1 MVIGR
6 FQIPLYGKFI
16 VLSILLSILFNYLY
30 LRREGINKRLIVLS
44 ILMVLCFCIIGA
56 KILTLLVTDNNKL
69 NLFNAGL
76 SSYGGAIGIIVGS
89 VIFAK
94 LSNESRI
101 IKSNILS
108 LPFMYSMAKLGCF
121 FGGCCYGIP
130 YNGIFSVTYTDGL
143 NIPLFPVQLL
153 ESLIFLF
160 IFIFCLLNQKNRNVL
175 ELLVIICAIT
185 KFSLDYFRYSHL
197 DKILSINQIVSL
209 FIIFLCIII
218 LIFKY
223 YKIKKKR

>member
-94 LSNESRI
+94 LSNESRV

-108 LPFMYSMAKLGCF
+108 LPLMYSIAKLGCF
-121 FGGCCYGIP
+121 FCGCCYGIP

-153 ESLIFLF
+153 ESLIFLL
-160 IFIFCLLNQKNRNVL
+160 IFIFAFLNKKNRYIL
-175 ELLVIICAIT
+175 ELLVIMCAIA
-185 KFSLDYFRYSHL
+185 KFSLDYFRYSHIVEGFSVNQFISL
-197 DKILSINQIVSL
+197 LIIL
-209 FIIFLCIII
+209 FCIII
-218 LIFKY
+218 IIFRNY
-223 YKIKKKR
+223 RTKKKC